1 MIEWAAAAV
10 FFFFFQFAWRVTIPR
25 KKLEPTARAGVTT
38 TNLPCYLGML
48 RLASALLLCF
58 LAPASSALALMTCR
72 RALLLRGGA
81 AATEIAEP
89 PLTEVRLIED
99 ETELSEVFEEAG
111 SRLVVVD
118 YFAHWCGPCKKLSP
132 VLEALARKHRPSG
145 RPGGGG
151 KQGGVLFV
159 KVDVDQSRELA
170 QEQQVRSMPTLHF
183 YRNSAKVHTIVG
195 ADVAAIKAFIKR
207 QTLHPLLRALSG
219 GHVAAVAISA
229 YLAWTWRLSHQP
241 LNLAA

>member
-1 MIEWAAAAV
+1 MRPA
-10 FFFFFQFAWRVTIPR
+10 
-25 KKLEPTARAGVTT
+25 
-38 TNLPCYLGML
+38 NLPSYLGML

-58 LAPASSALALMTCR
+58 LAPASSALALMTSR